1 MADHLFVYGTLLKGE
16 IGNSLLQSCILTD
29 YTSIPGTLFD
39 TGHGFPAASLEIS
52 DNSVIYGELYR
63 LPHGNDEVINE
74 LDLYENISN
83 GLFKRT
89 GININGTDCFIYVLN
104 DPHIFNSENKI
115 TSGSWLRFAKN
126 IKEDPVSF
134 VLKFEKNHKFSY
146 RHITGDKTLFLPG
159 NNGIIVTAPH
169 ATNHIRMKKFKV
181 FERYTGALSVL
192 LHSLTGSASLYTNS
206 VSISDPNYYDDCDFK
221 EKLGVICK
229 ENRRYF
235 LLDIHGTGEEREYD
249 IYPGVGKDKEF
260 LLGHNEYL
268 EDLFITAR
276 KYSISCGSLDKF
288 PASKQQTV
296 TKYAA
301 TRLGVPSMQLEINRK
316 YRLPEN
322 NPEKFLLLVE
332 FLREFLG
339 KIKKRNE

>member
-1 MADHLFVYGTLLKGE
+1 M
-16 IGNSLLQSCILTD
+16 
-29 YTSIPGTLFD
+29 
-39 TGHGFPAASLEIS
+39 
-52 DNSVIYGELYR
+52 
-63 LPHGNDEVINE
+63 
-74 LDLYENISN
+74 
-83 GLFKRT
+83 
-89 GININGTDCFIYVLN
+89 
-104 DPHIFNSENKI
+104 
-115 TSGSWLRFAKN
+115 
-126 IKEDPVSF
+126 
-134 VLKFEKNHKFSY
+134 
-146 RHITGDKTLFLPG
+146 
-159 NNGIIVTAPH
+159 TAPH